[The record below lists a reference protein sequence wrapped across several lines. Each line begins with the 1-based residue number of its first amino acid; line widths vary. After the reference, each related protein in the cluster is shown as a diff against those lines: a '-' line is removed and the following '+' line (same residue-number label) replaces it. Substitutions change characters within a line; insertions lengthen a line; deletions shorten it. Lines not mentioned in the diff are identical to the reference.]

1 MSLLNIFV
9 IFREDF
15 SMKDAWV
22 LSCHESDFKI
32 TILMPPKFFPADFLW
47 KLTRSLVDS
56 QTMISP

>member
-47 KLTRSLVDS
+47 KLSRS
-56 QTMISP
+56 